1 MNEGE
6 YYAMVMLLNELK
18 KYPEVNQDHIRYIE
32 SQLNSITPTNFRGD
46 SIG

>member
-1 MNEGE
+1 MTEGE

-18 KYPEVNQDHIRYIE
+18 RYPEVNQDHIRYIE
-32 SQLNSITPTNFRGD
+32 SQLISITPTNLRGD